1 MVDSEQRCQGRGQP
15 AHHDL
20 PPPPGSSVSISRPL
34 CINPTALLNQVMTQR
49 GLCAAD
55 GRFNYS
61 PGLQV

>member
-34 CINPTALLNQVMTQR
+34 CINQVTTQR

>member
-34 CINPTALLNQVMTQR
+34 CINQVTTQR
-49 GLCAAD
+49 ALCAAD